1 MFNEGTVKIVVFT
14 SCSPKVLCNCRTR
27 EYGGF
32 EGSFGPIFLVE
43 HRKQPD
49 SHFLL
54 ARTDMSNSK
63 SLGLTTSDRP
73 AQSSTGGPHETS
85 AGVHKHRRIFE
96 SLRAEILSGR
106 YRYGEKVPS
115 ETRLVERFKVSRPTA
130 ARALKDLEVHGLV
143 ERRHGSGTFVR
154 HSATTQRRELG
165 LLVTGLGQGE
175 VFEPICN
182 QLAQSVS
189 NNNYELN
196 WGQIHSEEAQDRAQA
211 VEKTC
216 QRLIEQGVAGVFFQP
231 LELVAGM
238 QDVNLRVIDALK
250 MANIPVV
257 LIDSDFKQF
266 PERSQYD
273 LVGIDNRRV
282 GYVLAEHLLQQGCRR
297 IDFIAH
303 RGASPTVDARV
314 AGYREALFYHDI
326 IPEKAWTHL
335 IDEVDDIDVETVR
348 QLVDSG
354 PADGY
359 ICHNDYTASQLM
371 RDLIQLGT
379 RVPDD
384 VRVVGV
390 GDVKYA
396 SALSV
401 PLTTIRQPCA
411 KIGMM
416 AVELMLQRIAN
427 PELPSRDV
435 LLDFELITRESCGS
449 GAR

>member
-1 MFNEGTVKIVVFT
+1 
-14 SCSPKVLCNCRTR
+14 
-27 EYGGF
+27 
-32 EGSFGPIFLVE
+32 
-43 HRKQPD
+43 
-49 SHFLL
+49 
-54 ARTDMSNSK
+54 MSNSK
-63 SLGLTTSDRP
+63 SLDFTTSDHP
-73 AQSSTGGPHETS
+73 SQSVIDGSSDPN
-85 AGVHKHRRIFE
+85 AGVHKHRRIYE

-154 HSATTQRRELG
+154 HTAMAEQREFG

-182 QLAQSVS
+182 QLAKSVS
-189 NNNYELN
+189 DNNCELN
-196 WGQIHSEEAQDRAQA
+196 WGQIHSEQAEGRALA

-216 QRLIEQGVAGVFFQP
+216 QRLIEQRVAGVFFQP

-238 QDVNLRVIDALK
+238 EDVNLRVIESLEKAS
-250 MANIPVV
+250 IPVV

-266 PERSQYD
+266 PERSKYD

-282 GYVLAEHLLQQGCRR
+282 GYLLAEHLVQRGCRR

-303 RGASPTVDARV
+303 RGASPTVDARI
-314 AGYREALFYHDI
+314 AGYREALFQHDI
-326 IPEKAWTHL
+326 VPQKGWTHL

-348 QLVDSG
+348 QLVETG
-354 PADGY
+354 PADAY

-371 RDLIQLGT
+371 RDLIQLGV
-379 RVPDD
+379 RVPED

-427 PELPSRDV
+427 PRLPSRDV
-435 LLDFELITRESCGS
+435 LLDFELVVRESCG
-449 GAR
+449 RNLT